1 MALPQTATTETS
13 CSKLVTFCTP
23 SETKR
28 KGESKV
34 KSQLTHVLRWK
45 YKNVNY
51 LSTVLL
57 QRNVLAERK
66 AMPVQ
71 YLFNV
76 TLKAIQSYL
85 DMQKLIMPEDRESK

>member
-1 MALPQTATTETS
+1 MALPQTATIETS
-13 CSKLVTFCTP
+13 CSKLVTFRTL

-34 KSQLTHVLRWK
+34 KPQLIHVLRWN

-51 LSTVLL
+51 FSTVLL

-71 YLFNV
+71 
-76 TLKAIQSYL
+76 
-85 DMQKLIMPEDRESK
+85 